1 MAAEAAGQAKRLWKL
16 GCDNAQG
23 YFYAKPMAGL
33 QMPGHFLAWN
43 DKGMKTW
50 GLQGQTH
57 MAADHNPFLQD
68 TFLDHLRKND
78 IQVMMFLVNGIR
90 LQGYVKSF
98 DKFSVQLAR
107 GDSSQM
113 VFKHAISAINPD
125 GPIQL
130 IDAAGSSD

>member
-1 MAAEAAGQAKRLWKL
+1 MTAEHT
-16 GCDNAQG
+16 
-23 YFYAKPMAGL
+23 PS
-33 QMPGHFLAWN
+33 
-43 DKGMKTW
+43 
-50 GLQGQTH
+50 
-57 MAADHNPFLQD
+57 LQD
-68 TFLDHLRKND
+68 TFLDHLCKNN

-125 GPIQL
+125 GMIQL
-130 IDAAGSSD
+130 RI